1 MILSRTIR
9 EGFVLVEPM
18 GVMRSTYKVLVE
30 EPERKRP
37 LGRIGLDG
45 AVI

>member
-1 MILSRTIR
+1 MILTRTIR
-9 EGFVLVEPM
+9 EGFILLEPV
-18 GVMRSTYKVLVE
+18 GGISTHKILVE
-30 EPERKRP
+30 EPERRRP